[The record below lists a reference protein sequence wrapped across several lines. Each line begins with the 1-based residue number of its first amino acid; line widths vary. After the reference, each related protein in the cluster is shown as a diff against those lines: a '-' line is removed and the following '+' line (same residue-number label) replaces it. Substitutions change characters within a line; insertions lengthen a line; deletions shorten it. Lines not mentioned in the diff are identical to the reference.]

1 MAKKRSRKKGNFSHH
16 GGVTL
21 DFYGFEE
28 LLQKIIDAGG
38 DLEDSLAKSLEASA
52 KPIANDLTG
61 FMREHH
67 RTGKTLRSFEDVHSI
82 DRARGFIFYK
92 LGFNKDKDGLPALY
106 LDVGTKT
113 ELGAPR
119 IEPTF
124 FVYYAFKNNADRVK
138 REQENAL
145 LEILE
150 ELM

>member
-1 MAKKRSRKKGNFSHH
+1 MAKKKKGKGNFSHH

-38 DLEDSLAKSLEASA
+38 DLEDSLARSLEASA

-61 FMREHH
+61 FMRKHY
-67 RTGKTLRSFEDVHSI
+67 RTGETLRSFEDIHDI
-82 DRARGFIFYK
+82 DRNRGFISYK
-92 LGFNKDKDGLPALY
+92 LGFDIKKGGLPALFFD
-106 LDVGTKT
+106 LGTPT
-113 ELGAPR
+113 MR
-119 IEPTF
+119 PTF

-150 ELM
+150 DLM

>member
-1 MAKKRSRKKGNFSHH
+1 MAKKKKSKKKGQFSHH
-16 GGVTL
+16 GGVWL

-38 DLEDSLAKSLEASA
+38 DLEDSLARSVKASA

-61 FMREHH
+61 FMSKHVH
-67 RTGKTLRSFEDVHSI
+67 TGDTMRSFENVHSV
-82 DRARGFIFYK
+82 DRNRGFIHYK
-92 LGFNKDKDGLPALY
+92 LGFNLDKDGEPAIFF
-106 LDVGTKT
+106 D
-113 ELGAPR
+113 LGAPT
-119 IEPTF
+119 IKPTY
-124 FVYYAFKNNADRVK
+124 FVYYAFTNNADRVK